1 MSKKYGFN
9 YIIIGSGP
17 AGSTAA
23 LKLAKAKKS
32 VALIEGHFFGGSNL
46 NTRDIPYGVAL
57 DFSHYFGQLSTY
69 PELQNQELSF
79 NLPTI
84 AARELTTVIEAGG
97 NNKKKF
103 EDAGIICFN
112 GYANFLDAHTIAVN
126 QRKLTAEFFIIAT
139 GSHLKADEISGTE
152 VVDFL
157 TPETAIKA
165 RRLPNVVAV
174 IGGGSTGCEI
184 AEYYAELGSKVVLF
198 EMADHL
204 LPKEDQE
211 VGELLTDY
219 FSRRLGITILPA
231 SKVVAIEEDELS
243 KRIIFR
249 YDNTEK
255 LVRVDTIVLATGSE
269 PNLDLGLENAEV
281 KYKNSGITVDKFLQT
296 SAKNIYAAGDCLGE
310 ESSTDRAYLEGF
322 NLAVNLINKS
332 KVPFDYNGIIRSIN
346 TYPEIAVV
354 GLNENDLIRR
364 DRKFKK
370 VLVNLD
376 EVIASK
382 IHNFDYGF
390 TKLLIDRSGH
400 ILGATIVAPHA
411 NLIAQELA
419 LAIRHNLT
427 VLEIASTPHVINDYS
442 QMVRL
447 AAKKLLPKH

>member
-1 MSKKYGFN
+1 MSKKYDFN

-57 DFSHYFGQLSTY
+57 DFSHYFSQLSTY

-165 RRLPNVVAV
+165 RRLPNVVAI
-174 IGGGSTGCEI
+174 IGGGSSGCEI
-184 AEYYAELGSKVVLF
+184 AEYFAELGSKVVLF

-211 VGELLTDY
+211 VGDLLSDY
-219 FSRRLGITILPA
+219 FNRRLGITVLPA
-231 SKVVAIEEDELS
+231 SKVIALEEDELS

-322 NLAVNLINKS
+322 NLAVNLINK
-332 KVPFDYNGIIRSIN
+332 
-346 TYPEIAVV
+346 
-354 GLNENDLIRR
+354 
-364 DRKFKK
+364 
-370 VLVNLD
+370 
-376 EVIASK
+376 
-382 IHNFDYGF
+382 
-390 TKLLIDRSGH
+390 
-400 ILGATIVAPHA
+400 
-411 NLIAQELA
+411 
-419 LAIRHNLT
+419 
-427 VLEIASTPHVINDYS
+427 
-442 QMVRL
+442 
-447 AAKKLLPKH
+447 

>member
-1 MSKKYGFN
+1 MSKKYDFN

-57 DFSHYFGQLSTY
+57 DFSHYFSQLSTY

-174 IGGGSTGCEI
+174 IGGGSSGCEI
-184 AEYYAELGSKVVLF
+184 AEYFAELGSKVVLF

-211 VGELLTDY
+211 VGDLLSDY
-219 FSRRLGITILPA
+219 FNRRLGITVLPA
-231 SKVVAIEEDELS
+231 SKVIALEEDELS

-411 NLIAQELA
+411 SLIAQELA

-427 VLEIASTPHVINDYS
+427 VLEIASTPHVINNYS

-447 AAKKLLPKH
+447 ATKKLLPKH

>member
-1 MSKKYGFN
+1 
-9 YIIIGSGP
+9 
-17 AGSTAA
+17 
-23 LKLAKAKKS
+23 
-32 VALIEGHFFGGSNL
+32 
-46 NTRDIPYGVAL
+46 
-57 DFSHYFGQLSTY
+57 
-69 PELQNQELSF
+69 
-79 NLPTI
+79 
-84 AARELTTVIEAGG
+84 
-97 NNKKKF
+97 
-103 EDAGIICFN
+103 
-112 GYANFLDAHTIAVN
+112 
-126 QRKLTAEFFIIAT
+126 
-139 GSHLKADEISGTE
+139 
-152 VVDFL
+152 
-157 TPETAIKA
+157 
-165 RRLPNVVAV
+165 
-174 IGGGSTGCEI
+174 
-184 AEYYAELGSKVVLF
+184 
-198 EMADHL
+198 
-204 LPKEDQE
+204 
-211 VGELLTDY
+211 
-219 FSRRLGITILPA
+219 
-231 SKVVAIEEDELS
+231 
-243 KRIIFR
+243 
-249 YDNTEK
+249 
-255 LVRVDTIVLATGSE
+255 
-269 PNLDLGLENAEV
+269 
-281 KYKNSGITVDKFLQT
+281 LQT